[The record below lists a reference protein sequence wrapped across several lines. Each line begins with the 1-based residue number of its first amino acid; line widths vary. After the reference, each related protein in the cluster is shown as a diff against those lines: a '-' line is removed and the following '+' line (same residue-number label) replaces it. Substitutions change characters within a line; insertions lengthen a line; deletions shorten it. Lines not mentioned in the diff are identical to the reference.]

1 MKEDG
6 PAPDGSAALRPPGLV
21 EALLVA
27 GRWLLVPFYVGLLLA
42 IVWLLI
48 LFLWTLWQGLWVS
61 LSAGDPTSLLLW
73 VLHLVELTLM
83 ANLVATVAL
92 SSFRSLVASHL
103 GPYPA
108 DWPRGLGREDEGG
121 LKLKL
126 FSSILAVA
134 AIQLLEMDLRLD
146 RFSGRSIAWSLGIL
160 LAFVLAGLGVAWMD
174 HARRR
179 DAP

>member
-1 MKEDG
+1 MIEDR
-6 PAPDGSAALRPPGLV
+6 PAIDGSAGQPSRLI
-21 EALLVA
+21 EAVLVA
-27 GRWLLVPFYVGLLLA
+27 GRWFLVPFYGGLLLA

-48 LFLWTLWQGLWVS
+48 LFLWTLWQGLGVS
-61 LSAGDPTSLLLW
+61 LSAADPTSLLLW

-83 ANLVATVAL
+83 ANLVITVAL
-92 SSFRSLVASHL
+92 SSFGSLVVSRR
-103 GPYPA
+103 GPDPSG
-108 DWPRGLGREDEGG
+108 WPRGLGRGDEGG

-160 LAFVLAGLGVAWMD
+160 LAFVVAGLGVAWMD

-179 DAP
+179 ETP